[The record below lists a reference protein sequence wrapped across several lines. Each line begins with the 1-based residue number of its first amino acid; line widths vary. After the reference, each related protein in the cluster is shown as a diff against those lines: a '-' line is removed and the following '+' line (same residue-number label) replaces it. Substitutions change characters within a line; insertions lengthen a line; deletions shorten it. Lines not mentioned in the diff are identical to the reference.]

1 MTSTQLTDAPE
12 AAQAASSPS
21 ADCTPSAR
29 DALDPASGGTPTV
42 RARAAWTSNMLFRA
56 SKETSGTHQNQTPP
70 RPPPRVTT
78 IRTPR
83 TMDPP
88 RLTDGQRS
96 LPRLRLALLPPG
108 HGRLPRLLKQLSI
121 YAARSLRN
129 LSARPPRVCFICT
142 AHASTCLS
150 SSPAPALAAPPGRA
164 GSRGHA
170 QSDSEADLLPKVN
183 GVPSRNIHGGVWFTR
198 RYTKLAVAF
207 LVGLALFLA
216 VIALGA
222 HWKWRRAPVVAAL
235 LAEPERMPP
244 DYARFHEY
252 ELQTSERHGDYADT
266 KYIFF
271 ANHARNSGWGNVMQ
285 ELLLQALLAY
295 RMKRTFV
302 YYNYTWRDD
311 GSTISY
317 YNGKPIPSTIPL
329 SALMQ
334 GPILGTPSVTD
345 PSAAHPFAVTEDY
358 YYRVCPEN
366 ERKYIRTEEVSS
378 LLRTTST
385 AGNMIEKWV
394 EVFGE
399 LPAKCIEIPSDAP
412 SNFDIF
418 IFGDASRLLDVWP
431 IFSKSPILQEFAWS
445 PLVELAFDQNREVFA
460 PTYVYVPPLGT
471 LPMALSGS
479 TAVSPSAAR
488 YAPIPGLLAIH
499 LRRGDFSEHCT
510 NLARWGSSY
519 VGHNEFPELPDKFHY
534 PPDTNDDDRSRARQ
548 AGTLE

>member
-1 MTSTQLTDAPE
+1 
-12 AAQAASSPS
+12 
-21 ADCTPSAR
+21 
-29 DALDPASGGTPTV
+29 
-42 RARAAWTSNMLFRA
+42 
-56 SKETSGTHQNQTPP
+56 
-70 RPPPRVTT
+70 
-78 IRTPR
+78 
-83 TMDPP
+83 
-88 RLTDGQRS
+88 
-96 LPRLRLALLPPG
+96 
-108 HGRLPRLLKQLSI
+108 
-121 YAARSLRN
+121 
-129 LSARPPRVCFICT
+129 
-142 AHASTCLS
+142 
-150 SSPAPALAAPPGRA
+150 
-164 GSRGHA
+164 
-170 QSDSEADLLPKVN
+170 
-183 GVPSRNIHGGVWFTR
+183 
-198 RYTKLAVAF
+198 
-207 LVGLALFLA
+207 
-216 VIALGA
+216 
-222 HWKWRRAPVVAAL
+222 
-235 LAEPERMPP
+235 
-244 DYARFHEY
+244 
-252 ELQTSERHGDYADT
+252 
-266 KYIFF
+266 
-271 ANHARNSGWGNVMQ
+271 MQ

-329 SALMQ
+329 SALLQ
-334 GPILGTPSVTD
+334 GPILGTPSVID

-378 LLRTTST
+378 LLGTTST

-534 PPDTNDDDRSRARQ
+534 PPDTNDDDRIALQRPHCYPSIQEVVERAVEERAAQRAIGRPELVDVYFMTNGPKEWVDELTEAVRATGGWRTVASSRDLEVNWEQKFVKQ
-548 AGTLE
+548 AVDMLIGQRAQVFVGNGYSSMSGLVTMFRMANGIPPGQNRLL